1 MATPLSRP
9 ETRGPAGVAKYAAQG
24 YRRLRDQ
31 IRDCEARWSDDCR
44 RVASEECDAGRVS
57 LVGISGPLRN
67 AQLLYGD
74 MCFVGYGIP
83 KDTEEAARW
92 WTEAAD
98 AGSHA
103 AGQRLTV
110 LGVFEALQR

>member
-1 MATPLSRP
+1 M
-9 ETRGPAGVAKYAAQG
+9 
-24 YRRLRDQ
+24 
-31 IRDCEARWSDDCR
+31 
-44 RVASEECDAGRVS
+44 ASEECDASKVS

-74 MCFVGYGIP
+74 MCFVGYGIS
-83 KDTEEAARW
+83 KDAEEAARW

-103 AGQRLTV
+103 AGLRLKNG
-110 LGVFEALQR
+110 LYDSMMHGDDSAEKM